1 VYTTVLIQWDADFRC
16 FWVTLSCLATSVFVE
31 KKPKKPK
38 KPKNLNFFLKKPR
51 FFPALITG
59 SYVAFG
65 LEKGYG

>member
-38 KPKNLNFFLKKPR
+38 NLNLKKNLGFFQP
-51 FFPALITG
+51 
-59 SYVAFG
+59 
-65 LEKGYG
+65 